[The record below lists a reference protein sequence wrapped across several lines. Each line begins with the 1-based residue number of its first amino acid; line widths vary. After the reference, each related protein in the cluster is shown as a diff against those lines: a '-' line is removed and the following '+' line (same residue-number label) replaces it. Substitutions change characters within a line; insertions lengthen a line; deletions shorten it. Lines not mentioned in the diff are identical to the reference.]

1 MRSFS
6 YGTRKAPVLF
16 AAAAATMI
24 LSSTSVLSF
33 QPLNSPNLQRSLLKT
48 DVPLR
53 VSSSPEQTEDP
64 PSISAATELEG
75 FAETIAAPAA
85 PVEVTT
91 TAVARTMDEGIYGF
105 NKKLIDTVYDIICFL
120 YPVKGNERDFARFY
134 VLETVA
140 RVPYFAYLSV
150 MHLRETFGERYD
162 SMSERM
168 RTHYAEAD
176 NELHHLL
183 IMESLGGNSNIVD
196 RTLAQTMAFF
206 YYWYVI
212 GIYAWNEPAAYHLS
226 ELIEDHAFDTYSKF
240 TATYEERLK
249 NQPVPDIARKYYEQ
263 DNPFLFDLFCTVKNK
278 TEEGTYSQRRP
289 ELSSLYDVF
298 INIRDDEREHWKT
311 LCNLVQYDDMNAVDA
326 TEVESTTPA
335 PSQPAGALP

>member
-1 MRSFS
+1 MSPLE
-6 YGTRKAPVLF
+6 TM
-16 AAAAATMI
+16 AAATGA
-24 LSSTSVLSF
+24 STV
-33 QPLNSPNLQRSLLKT
+33 
-48 DVPLR
+48 
-53 VSSSPEQTEDP
+53 
-64 PSISAATELEG
+64 I
-75 FAETIAAPAA
+75 AE
-85 PVEVTT
+85 
-91 TAVARTMDEGIYGF
+91 ARTMDEGIYGF
-105 NKKLIDTVYDIICFL
+105 NKKLIDTVYDVICFL

-196 RTLAQTMAFF
+196 RTLAQTMAFG

-212 GIYAWNEPAAYHLS
+212 IVYAWNEPAAYHLS

-249 NQPVPDIARKYYEQ
+249 NLPVPEVARRYYEV

-278 TEEGTYSQRRP
+278 DEEGTYSQRRP

-326 TEVESTTPA
+326 TEVHSTTPV
-335 PSQPAGALP
+335 PAALP